1 MSQPD
6 DVFDPEPEA
15 PEPPAD
21 GACCGSGCDNC
32 VLDVYQAQL
41 SDYRLKHWQ
50 WTQRQAASGEAEC
63 NAPAA
68 RQASW

>member
-21 GACCGSGCDNC
+21 GACCGSGCDF
-32 VLDVYQAQL
+32 LI
-41 SDYRLKHWQ
+41 
-50 WTQRQAASGEAEC
+50 T
-63 NAPAA
+63 
-68 RQASW
+68 